1 MHLVY
6 SILSRSFSFY
16 SINQALK
23 IEVMKNRPADL
34 EDFVVAFCEARL
46 QGRALPETTVGQNM
60 GGDGVKLERRAII
73 RVMKKETI
81 TTDPLSRRGSLE
93 SVSFAGGSKR
103 GSFGGTPLLDF
114 SLQKK
119 GSFSNSNITLKLS
132 SDTYSGR
139 RDSAMPIRTDSNL
152 STASSEDSS
161 IDN

>member
-1 MHLVY
+1 
-6 SILSRSFSFY
+6 
-16 SINQALK
+16 
-23 IEVMKNRPADL
+23 MKNRPADL

>member
-1 MHLVY
+1 
-6 SILSRSFSFY
+6 
-16 SINQALK
+16 
-23 IEVMKNRPADL
+23 MKNRPADL

-73 RVMKKETI
+73 RVMKKETL

>member
-1 MHLVY
+1 
-6 SILSRSFSFY
+6 
-16 SINQALK
+16 
-23 IEVMKNRPADL
+23 MKNRPADL

-60 GGDGVKLERRAII
+60 DGDGVKLERRAII
-73 RVMKKETI
+73 RVMKKETL

>member
-1 MHLVY
+1 M
-6 SILSRSFSFY
+6 
-16 SINQALK
+16 NQALR

-46 QGRALPETTVGQNM
+46 QGRALPETTVGQNV

-73 RVMKKETI
+73 RVMKKDTSI
-81 TTDPLSRRGSLE
+81 SDSLSRRGSLE

-119 GSFSNSNITLKLS
+119 GSFSNSNLSVKLS
-132 SDTYSGR
+132 SETSYSGR
-139 RDSAMPIRTDSNL
+139 RDSTMPIRTDSNL

-161 IDN
+161 IDT

>member
-1 MHLVY
+1 
-6 SILSRSFSFY
+6 
-16 SINQALK
+16 
-23 IEVMKNRPADL
+23 MKNRPADL

-46 QGRALPETTVGQNM
+46 QGRALPETTVGQNV

-73 RVMKKETI
+73 RVMKKETL